1 MYELAAKAV
10 LEEAVEQKK
19 FVSIRIED
27 EDTHLD
33 VQLNCVLDS
42 VDLDMDNKRIHLVS
56 GNNKLYWFNYT
67 KIEENNMPRD
77 AVKFYIRTRTSCVT
91 VSIPQ

>member
-1 MYELAAKAV
+1 MYELAAKAA

-56 GNNKLYWFNYT
+56 
-67 KIEENNMPRD
+67 
-77 AVKFYIRTRTSCVT
+77 
-91 VSIPQ
+91 

>member
-1 MYELAAKAV
+1 MYELTAKAA

-42 VDLDMDNKRIHLVS
+42 VELDMENKRIHLIS
-56 GNNKLYWFNYT
+56 GDNKIHWFNYT
-67 KIEENNMPRD
+67 EIVENDMPRD

-91 VSIPQ
+91 VSIPD